1 MYGGQEEP
9 QLYDV
14 TSLPHPGREL
24 GRGAG
29 AYSSLHVGQDH
40 SRNPSGGAWSDVH
53 QAWPAPQQRAA
64 VLEQR
69 APSLGQRPAFPWQR
83 AASADRPYSGNRHPA
98 AAAQQADAA
107 WLHQTASQV
116 TQMQHP
122 RLCEGSSAEPDYSQH
137 QHGKAQSQHAG
148 TCSDWSA
155 GHQVA
160 QPNRQLP
167 GRQVSPAQV
176 SSHRHVGRVAREQTG
191 PSTTGHADMQGMQ
204 NEQQR
209 AVGGEVAAMEAVLSE
224 YKALRAQIVDAE
236 AQLAVLQ
243 GSEFQG
249 EGSWSPGYTANGYQ
263 YSAQNDQ
270 VHGDCYKGAVHP
282 GKSDGCL
289 QLAAVID
296 TLTLLKAA
304 AARQRPAV
312 EAVASQL
319 RSTLS
324 RGHA

>member
-1 MYGGQEEP
+1 MYGGQEQP

-14 TSLPHPGREL
+14 TSLSHSGREL

-29 AYSSLHVGQDH
+29 AYSSLDVGQDS
-40 SRNPSGGAWSDVH
+40 SRNRSGGAWSDMH

-69 APSLGQRPAFPWQR
+69 APSLGQRPAFPWQK
-83 AASADRPYSGNRHPA
+83 AASADRPYSGISHPA
-98 AAAQQADAA
+98 AAAQQADAP
-107 WLHQTASQV
+107 WHHQTASQV

-122 RLCEGSSAEPDYSQH
+122 SLCVGSSNELDNSYH
-137 QHGKAQSQHAG
+137 QDGKAQSQNAG

-155 GHQVA
+155 SHQVA

-176 SSHRHVGRVAREQTG
+176 SSHRHAGQVAREQTW
-191 PSTTGHADMQGMQ
+191 PSTKGHADMQGMQ
-204 NEQQR
+204 HEQQR
-209 AVGGEVAAMEAVLSE
+209 AVGDEVAAMEAVLSD

-243 GSEFQG
+243 GCEFQG
-249 EGSWSPGYTANGYQ
+249 EGAWSSGYTTTGCQ

-270 VHGDCYKGAVHP
+270 VHGDRYKGPMHP
-282 GKSDGCL
+282 GKSDGRM